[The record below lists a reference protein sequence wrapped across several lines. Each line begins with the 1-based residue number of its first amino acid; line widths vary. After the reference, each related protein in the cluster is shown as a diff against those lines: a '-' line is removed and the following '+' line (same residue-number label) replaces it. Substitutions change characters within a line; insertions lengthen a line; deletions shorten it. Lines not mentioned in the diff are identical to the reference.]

1 MAKGGVTKVNNNRD
15 LSDAIR
21 VWPSMARLKTMQ
33 EGNYIYKPCQKK
45 KQYSDLLKEATI
57 QEIVGLFMVAGWEG
71 GRAFGWAFSSEL
83 NHRLEI

>member
-1 MAKGGVTKVNNNRD
+1 MQLGFD
-15 LSDAIR
+15 LLWWGWKQCRKAI
-21 VWPSMARLKTMQ
+21 T
-33 EGNYIYKPCQKK
+33 YISHVKKKKKK